1 MAEVAKNCPKV
12 HHNVM
17 TLRLDSL
24 PLASIIFLTRA
35 SRMISSIRQEVR
47 EDVMLRLKLL
57 PVGLAAAVVAF
68 TASYAGAEEFSA
80 RLNGFQELGSLPSA
94 TAFPTGA
101 VLSNGTGTA
110 SLRLNKAGTMIE
122 YTLTYSDVGT
132 TQPNTGNV
140 SQAHIHFGKS
150 RDSGGIMV
158 FFCGTMATPGPAGTP
173 TCPGAHS
180 GTVTS
185 TWTPSSVVGPAA
197 QNISPGNFDGLVAAL
212 RSNTAYAN
220 IHTTPGYPAGEIRGQ
235 IRSEDQEDQDDHHD
249 HHDHHH

>member
-1 MAEVAKNCPKV
+1 
-12 HHNVM
+12 
-17 TLRLDSL
+17 
-24 PLASIIFLTRA
+24 
-35 SRMISSIRQEVR
+35 
-47 EDVMLRLKLL
+47 MLRLRLL
-57 PVGLAAAVVAF
+57 EASLVAGVI
-68 TASYAGAEEFSA
+68 ALWAGCAHAEEFSA

-94 TAFPTGA
+94 AAFPTGA

-110 SLRLNKAGTMIE
+110 SLHLNKAGTMIE

-132 TQPNTGNV
+132 TLPNTGNV

-158 FFCGTMATPGPAGTP
+158 FFCGTSTTPGPGGTP
-173 TCPGAHS
+173 TCPTHS
-180 GTVTS
+180 GTVTG
-185 TWTPSSVVGPAA
+185 TWMSSSVVGPAA

-235 IRSEDQEDQDDHHD
+235 VRSEDREDQDDHHD
-249 HHDHHH
+249 HHH